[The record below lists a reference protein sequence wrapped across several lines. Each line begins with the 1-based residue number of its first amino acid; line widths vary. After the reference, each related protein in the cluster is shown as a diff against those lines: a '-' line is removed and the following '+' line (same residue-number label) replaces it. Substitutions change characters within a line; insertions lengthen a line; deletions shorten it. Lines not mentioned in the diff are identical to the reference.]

1 MCVCVCVPRACDE
14 ENGEYEE
21 DVCVCVCVCVSV
33 YLAACDEENGEH
45 EEEEAKQ
52 VVELVQ
58 PGSINKYSKVSGPIH
73 LLYTYTIENTRKPK
87 R

>member
-1 MCVCVCVPRACDE
+1 MCVCVCVSVYLAACDE
-14 ENGEYEE
+14 ENGEHEE
-21 DVCVCVCVCVSV
+21 DVCVCVCVSVSV

-58 PGSINKYSKVSGPIH
+58 PS
-73 LLYTYTIENTRKPK
+73 
-87 R
+87 